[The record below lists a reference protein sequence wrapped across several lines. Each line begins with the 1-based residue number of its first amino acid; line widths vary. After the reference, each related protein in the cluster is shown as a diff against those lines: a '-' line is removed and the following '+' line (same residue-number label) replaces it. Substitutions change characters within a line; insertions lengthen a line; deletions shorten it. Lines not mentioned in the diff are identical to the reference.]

1 MPLNEN
7 SETIQVTGRFYRRLY
22 RSNDGSHCVCLY
34 TNKKETTFT
43 AVGCDLPEVTY
54 PVTFAGRWTVNQ
66 KYGKQFQVDM
76 VVNQLPDSRKDIA
89 QYISSLKTGIGVKR
103 AEKMIDLVGLPHF
116 WDALNRDPLQ
126 FCSIKGIDPKTIL
139 LLKAL
144 ISKSAAQENLFRL
157 FGADLPC
164 SSRQYKKILA
174 FFDNNTE
181 EMIKQISANPF
192 ILMKCGY
199 MFKELDR
206 FCCRKASM
214 PVNSYM
220 RLLAAAQQALMD
232 ARQKS
237 HVGLPEGELIS
248 SIDSLLAE
256 NGRVTNSD
264 LILFLESATQNGAL
278 VYDLSLYYL
287 PRSYQEEEK
296 IAEVLKQLAC
306 KTSEKISRRKFSQLM
321 DAYSEEKGFSLSPN
335 QCDAVWTALTKSVCV
350 ITGGPGTGKSTI
362 LDALLFCWKHF
373 FDSDWILMAPTG
385 KASVRMTETTQQ
397 PATTIHS
404 TLGLFVGNDDLD
416 EMDTHVNMTTASLV
430 VVDESS
436 MIDQSVMAS
445 VCMALQAELA
455 GKPLQHLVLVG
466 DPDQI
471 PSVGW
476 GNVLADIIDS
486 ESIPVCRLSTIY
498 RQGEGNPIIT
508 NSLKMKEGNTELLF
522 DPQSSFKRFHH
533 GEDDATGT
541 ADEKNADKACQ
552 FYLRCVK
559 HYGIENVV
567 LLSPYHKGTQAIS
580 TNSLNRKLQDA
591 LNPDRGQ
598 GKILQFREGDRV
610 MQLKNTDL
618 LSNGDVGTIVFIDTH
633 AGETDPCLIVEFE
646 NGIRHSYI
654 KESLVQLELA
664 YAITIHKSQG
674 SQYQNVIVMMPN
686 RFTPFIRRNLLYT
699 AITRSSK
706 NVAIFGP
713 LDTIRKSIENNKK
726 DDRYS
731 NLKNRLEQIAR
742 SQTAA

>member
-22 RSNDGSHCVCLY
+22 RANDGSHCVCLY
-34 TNKKETTFT
+34 TNKKESTFT
-43 AVGCDLPEVTY
+43 AVGCDLPETNY

-66 KYGKQFQVDM
+66 KYGKQFLVDM
-76 VVNQLPDSRKDIA
+76 VVTQLPDSRKDIT

-103 AEKMIDLVGLPHF
+103 AEKMIDMVGLSHF

-126 FCSIKGIDPKTIL
+126 FCAIKGIDTKTIL
-139 LLKAL
+139 LLKSL

-181 EMIKQISANPF
+181 EMVKQISANPF
-192 ILMKCGY
+192 VLMKCGY
-199 MFKELDR
+199 LFQELDR
-206 FCCRKASM
+206 FCCRKTAM
-214 PVNSYM
+214 AVNSYM
-220 RLLAAAQQALMD
+220 RLLAAAQQVLID

-237 HVGLPEGELIS
+237 HVGLPKDELLS
-248 SIDSLLAE
+248 NLTSLLAE
-256 NGRVTNSD
+256 NGRVAGSD
-264 LILFLESATQNGAL
+264 LDLFMESATQNSAL
-278 VYDLSLYYL
+278 VYDCGLYYL

-306 KTSEKISRRKFSQLM
+306 KTSEKISRREFSQLM

-335 QCDAVWTALTKSVCV
+335 QCEAVWTALTKSVCV

-373 FDSDWILMAPTG
+373 FDSDWVLMAPTG

-404 TLGLFVGNDDLD
+404 TLGLYVGNDDPD

-445 VCMALQAELA
+445 LCMALQAELA
-455 GKPLQHLVLVG
+455 GKTLQHLVLVG
-466 DPDQI
+466 DPDQL

-508 NSLKMKEGNTELLF
+508 NSLKMKDGDTELAF

-533 GEDDATGT
+533 GEDDAIGT
-541 ADEKNADKACQ
+541 ADEKNADKACR

-567 LLSPYHKGTQAIS
+567 LLSPYHKGPQAIS

-610 MQLKNTDL
+610 MQLKNTEL
-618 LSNGDVGTIVFIDTH
+618 LSNGDVGTIVFIDSH
-633 AGETDPCLIVEFE
+633 AGETDPCLVVEFE
-646 NGIRHSYI
+646 NGVRHGYI

-731 NLKNRLEQIAR
+731 NLKSRLAQI
-742 SQTAA
+742 SNSCTAA